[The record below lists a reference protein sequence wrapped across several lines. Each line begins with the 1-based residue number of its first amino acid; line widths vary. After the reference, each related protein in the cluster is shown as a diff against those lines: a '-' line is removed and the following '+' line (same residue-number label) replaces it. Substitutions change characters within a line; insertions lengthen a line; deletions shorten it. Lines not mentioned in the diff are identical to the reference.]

1 MQKNMIIDEK
11 LKVLS
16 PSLRL
21 KKRFILIK
29 INSNKKYDFKYLS
42 DELSNSI
49 IWYLGLIDFGK
60 FGIWF
65 LKDKFDY
72 ENQEMLI
79 KVTTKGKSK
88 LLAALS
94 LINKIE
100 NNLIN
105 IDILKVSGTL
115 KGVMNKKE
123 K

>member
-1 MQKNMIIDEK
+1 MIIDEK